1 MEEAGDL
8 GNGLIG
14 EGLPE
19 PVVPCSICSLNLCLK
34 KTNTGKWM
42 VGCQGS
48 PNCTAAP
55 LWFPSSVKEASVTA
69 TTCNTCNLGPH
80 FVHLILSRGALAPH
94 YPDSLSTCL
103 GGCQTFLLEMLG
115 VQRLNSGAVARP
127 RQDGRGRDAR
137 GALRGGRADRRGGR
151 GGPRGGGGYG
161 RGDPRGGGG
170 GRGDP
175 RGGRGGR
182 GDPRGGGGAAMA
194 VGRAS
199 ARPGTGRGRGVGR
212 GRGRGTGSQ
221 DLEYDCS
228 LSTQAQGTSHAFEA
242 KRQQLRDLNGGA
254 APVQELACSCG
265 TPAASRT
272 VRKEGPNKGRDFFC
286 CSKPQGEQCGF
297 FKFADEVVAGGSQT
311 GGGARA
317 AFGGGGGDEA
327 GRYAEGA
334 VDPPVC
340 QCGQV
345 KVMRTVRKEG
355 PTQGKQFFVCPKD
368 RDQQCPNNFQWSD
381 DVAPTLQGG
390 AGGVGFGGGIGFV
403 GRGQA
408 RGGEKRMREAFGG
421 AAGQQAQKKQR
432 KCGLCHQPGH
442 TRNR

>member
-1 MEEAGDL
+1 ME
-8 GNGLIG
+8 LIESRCVG
-14 EGLPE
+14 YELVIHVDE
-19 PVVPCSICSLNLCLK
+19 EVVPK
-34 KTNTGKWM
+34 
-42 VGCQGS
+42 
-48 PNCTAAP
+48 
-55 LWFPSSVKEASVTA
+55 
-69 TTCNTCNLGPH
+69 
-80 FVHLILSRGALAPH
+80 FV
-94 YPDSLSTCL
+94 
-103 GGCQTFLLEMLG
+103 E
-115 VQRLNSGAVARP
+115 
-127 RQDGRGRDAR
+127 RDAR

-151 GGPRGGGGYG
+151 GGTRGGGGYG
-161 RGDPRGGGG
+161 RGDPRGGG
-170 GRGDP
+170 
-175 RGGRGGR
+175 GGR

-317 AFGGGGGDEA
+317 AFGGGGGFEA
-327 GRYAEGA
+327 GGYAEGA

-390 AGGVGFGGGIGFV
+390 AGGVGFGGG
-403 GRGQA
+403 
-408 RGGEKRMREAFGG
+408 GGGG
-421 AAGQQAQKKQR
+421 YGGGYGGGGGGKGSGSALVVKGSTCNCHKCECEQGHINVSGYNGGSKGYGKNYVYGSMEGEYCNCDYCKCKNGYGLAGK
-432 KCGLCHQPGH
+432 GGGGYGH
-442 TRNR
+442 